1 MSDYDADSTGT
12 NFNNWTPPS
21 YGLGGEDTSPGL
33 KVDTSGNYQLG
44 TGLGTS
50 ESGGGGSVYFG
61 GSHYT
66 PEQQQQLLNNMYKD
80 PDFSLNQMYG
90 TINSPLLGENEKVNW
105 QNLSAVQKDLDVI
118 PKLSFKP
125 LESTDPTVV
134 AERAKLENIPFSKA
148 LGREP
153 TLQELKQLSERGY
166 GNMYGVN
173 PNNLEGQN
181 VDHMIAAQNVGSF
194 IGNVGQFLTR
204 AAMPAPISMALTG
217 IQAYNNYQKNG
228 DWKQALAQAMG
239 GAGGYAGAV
248 GQALQGNYGSALT
261 GALSKGGA
269 NPLVSMTTGTALDA
283 ATGKNVNQNLGQ
295 IAGYA
300 LGRQQGGA
308 PGAVLGA
315 FAGRSLAN
323 IFGKTK

>member
-1 MSDYDADSTGT
+1 MSDYDSDSTGT

-21 YGLGGEDTSPGL
+21 YDLGGKNTSPGI

-50 ESGGGGSVYFG
+50 DTPQGPTFG
-61 GSHYT
+61 GSRYT
-66 PEQQQQLLNNMYKD
+66 PEQQEQLLNNIYKN

-105 QNLSAVQKDLDVI
+105 QNLTAVQKDLDVI
-118 PKLSFKP
+118 PKLPFQP

-134 AERAKLENIPFSKA
+134 AERAKLDNIPFAKA

-153 TLQELKQLSERGY
+153 TIQELKQLSERGY

-181 VDHMIAAQNVGSF
+181 VDHMIAAQNAGSF
-194 IGNVGQFLTR
+194 LGNVGQFLTR
-204 AAMPAPISMALTG
+204 AAMPAPVSLALGG
-217 IQAYNNYQKNG
+217 INAYQSFQKNG
-228 DWKQALAQAMG
+228 DWRQALGKAMG
-239 GAGGYAGAV
+239 GAGGYAGAI
-248 GQALQGNYGSALT
+248 GQALQGNYGGALT

-300 LGRQQGGA
+300 LGKQQGGA

-323 IFGKTK
+323 IFGKNK

>member
-1 MSDYDADSTGT
+1 MSDYDSDSTGT

-21 YGLGGEDTSPGL
+21 YDLGGKDTSPGL
-33 KVDTSGNYQLG
+33 KVDTNGNYQLG

-50 ESGGGGSVYFG
+50 DGPQGPTFG
-61 GSHYT
+61 GSHFS
-66 PEQQQQLLNNMYKD
+66 PEQQQQYLNNIYQN
-80 PDFSLNQMYG
+80 PEFSLDRMNYG
-90 TINSPLLGENEKVNW
+90 TINSPLLGENERVNW
-105 QNLSAVQKDLDVI
+105 QNLTAVQKDLDVI
-118 PKLSFKP
+118 PKLPFQP
-125 LESTDPTVV
+125 LDSNDVTVT
-134 AERAKLENIPFSKA
+134 AEKAKLDNIPFAKA

-153 TLQELKQLSERGY
+153 TLQELKQLSEKGY

-181 VDHMIAAQNVGSF
+181 VDHMIASQRTGDF
-194 IGNVGQFLTR
+194 LGKVGQFLTR
-204 AAMPAPISMALTG
+204 AAMPAPVSMALTG
-217 IQAYNNYQKNG
+217 VQAYQNYQKNG

-239 GAGGYAGAV
+239 GAGGYTGAV
-248 GQALQGNYGSALT
+248 GQALQGNYGNAVM

-269 NPLVSMTTGTALDA
+269 NPFVSMTTGTALDA
-283 ATGKNVNQNLGQ
+283 ATGKNVTGNLGQ

-308 PGAVLGA
+308 PGAAIGS